1 MIIDNEVGGK
11 AEPKVVSVRGRNYGK
26 GRKKE
31 EADD

>member
-1 MIIDNEVGGK
+1 MIIDNDVGEK
-11 AEPKVVSVRGRNYGK
+11 AEPKVVSVRCSNYGK